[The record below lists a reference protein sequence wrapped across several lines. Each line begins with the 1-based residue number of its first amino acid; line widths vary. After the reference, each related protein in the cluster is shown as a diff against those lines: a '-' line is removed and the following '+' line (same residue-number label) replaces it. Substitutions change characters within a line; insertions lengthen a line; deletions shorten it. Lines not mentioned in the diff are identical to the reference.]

1 MKNVQ
6 MILNKE
12 AQLVKELEAVKIQK
26 EEMAVNALADAKEIL
41 KALNCEYLL
50 NSNTTIERP
59 VNITINKGK
68 VTQLVKE
75 KEVVKKVEVVK
86 EVKDNTEIERLEK
99 ENKALIAEIEKLKKT
114 VATYQRKD
122 AEQRKE
128 IEELKANITIEE
140 TQQEENTNEY
150 EDDAYLEYLAQ
161 QEEEMIEE
169 KQEEVIVGPQYVK
182 KSPAI
187 FKNNAKAKIYQT
199 ESCYLIAS
207 PTTNEITW
215 MSQNELSEEYKKAVE
230 AILIRDYKFSTNRQV
245 LSPVVIDR
253 ENAYMAR
260 VGANQGFEKFSMT
273 DVLSGYV
280 KVSGKFYLYSY
291 VPASGNKVFMES
303 LDKKIVN
310 SAKTMPPKEVRGAI
324 NNMVLDMYKEYKALT
339 NSIKEEERAKEQE
352 AADRFNANQEAIRKQ
367 REIDEAI
374 IAASGI
380 NLNNNKKEDDNKARQ
395 TKALSLSLQSLA
407 DEF

>member
-1 MKNVQ
+1 
-6 MILNKE
+6 
-12 AQLVKELEAVKIQK
+12 
-26 EEMAVNALADAKEIL
+26 
-41 KALNCEYLL
+41 
-50 NSNTTIERP
+50 
-59 VNITINKGK
+59 
-68 VTQLVKE
+68 
-75 KEVVKKVEVVK
+75 
-86 EVKDNTEIERLEK
+86 
-99 ENKALIAEIEKLKKT
+99 
-114 VATYQRKD
+114 
-122 AEQRKE
+122 
-128 IEELKANITIEE
+128 
-140 TQQEENTNEY
+140 
-150 EDDAYLEYLAQ
+150 
-161 QEEEMIEE
+161 MIEE

-352 AADRFNANQEAIRKQ
+352 AADKFNANQEAIRKQ

-380 NLNNNKKEDDNKARQ
+380 NLNNNKKEDNNKAKQ

>member
-150 EDDAYLEYLAQ
+150 EDDSYLEYLAQ

-169 KQEEVIVGPQYVK
+169 KQEETIVGPQYVK
-182 KSPAI
+182 KTPAY
-187 FKNNAKAKIYQT
+187 FNNNPKAKIYQT

-245 LSPVVIDR
+245 LSPVVINRKDG
-253 ENAYMAR
+253 YMAR
-260 VGANQGFEKFSMT
+260 ISAVDGFENFSMK

-280 KVSGKFYLYSY
+280 KIDGNFYLYVY
-291 VPASGNKVFMES
+291 TPKMRRVRKDCLNKK
-303 LDKKIVN
+303 LVN
-310 SAKTMPPKEVRGAI
+310 AEKTMPDKELLPLI
-324 NNMVLDMYKEYKALT
+324 DKKVLDMYREYKAKT
-339 NSIKEEERAKEQE
+339 TAIKEEERTREQE